1 MIQKSVQAPPLVS
14 GNMKPNFVRAIV
26 QQKYMDSLLP
36 FLSSLRK
43 NVSFAHTKRGNRDIN
58 AAKRGKHTNFYPW
71 LLLL

>member
-1 MIQKSVQAPPLVS
+1 MQKSVQAPPLVS
-14 GNMKPNFVRAIV
+14 GNMKPNFVCAIV
-26 QQKYMDSLLP
+26 PQKYMDSLLS